1 MKYICNDR
9 ELRCA
14 YEALKIIEDF
24 CPEYTE
30 KVLAKIRETKKAIR
44 EYNARPIDESR
55 VIKADFDSMVA
66 LIRMPDYINSDE
78 AAVDYFDEAIRR
90 EAQPSMYD
98 CTGQIFT
105 VWWKIFKRHGRY
117 WVYHATA
124 MDV

>member
-1 MKYICNDR
+1 MKDIRNDR
-9 ELRCA
+9 ELRIA
-14 YEALKIIEDF
+14 YDILSILGDTNLKPSEIREAR
-24 CPEYTE
+24 
-30 KVLAKIRETKKAIR
+30 IRETKKAIR
-44 EYNARPIDESR
+44 EYNARPIDENR
-55 VIKADFDSMVA
+55 VIKADYDSMVA
-66 LIRMPDYINSDE
+66 LIRMPDFIESEE